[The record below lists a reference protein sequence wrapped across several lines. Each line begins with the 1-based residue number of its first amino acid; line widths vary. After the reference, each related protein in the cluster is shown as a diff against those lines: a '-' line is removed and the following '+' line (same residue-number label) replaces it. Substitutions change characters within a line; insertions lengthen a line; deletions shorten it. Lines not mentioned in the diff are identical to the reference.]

1 MPLFKYFKRA
11 KWQFSIVIALTV
23 INSGFS
29 TLAGI
34 ASANALTQVT
44 KLHAQLFFIWVT
56 IMAAAYVMYA
66 IFTYLI
72 SINQTKLKQQIDL
85 LIRQDVAQK
94 LSQSDYQSFHQQT
107 TATYASWLTND
118 INTINDFGVD
128 DLMMIV
134 QQISEILLGAVTLA
148 YFQVSLLVTVVILTT
163 IMAVVPNLFSKW
175 LSKRSLEFSHAQERL
190 VNKINDVLNGF
201 NTLFLANL
209 PQVIVKRI
217 NQGSADVRKNA
228 VDYVKAAGFTQ
239 AFTNCIAYL
248 SQVIVLAQSGYLILR
263 HLTPVG
269 TISGAQYFAGT
280 IFAELSGISFN
291 WQEFKSLKP
300 IMDKL
305 ANIKTTTQPDQK
317 QEISAKQIQ
326 IKNLS
331 YTYKEKRQP
340 ILDNLNLTIAEGK
353 KYLLLGDSA
362 AGKSTLLNIISGL
375 LKNYTGTIKLGGI
388 DYAKI
393 SDTQLHQIISYVE
406 QTPYIFTASLKWNL
420 TLGQK
425 VTPAKLK
432 QVITACGIDQI
443 IAHLPAG
450 INTILANQGTNLSGG
465 QKQRI
470 ALARALLLDT
480 PVYLFDEATSSL
492 DKAASISLEKLILG
506 QKNKTIVLV
515 THHLQKETADL
526 FDENIVLDK

>member
-1 MPLFKYFKRA
+1 MKKVILLIKNINKKIKIRRNMPLFKYFKRA

-72 SINQTKLKQQIDL
+72 SVSQTKLKQKIDL

-107 TATYASWLTND
+107 TATYVSWLTND
-118 INTINDFGVD
+118 INTINEFGVN

-148 YFQVSLLVTVVILTT
+148 YFQVSLLATVIILTA

-175 LSKRSLEFSHAQERL
+175 LSKRSLELSHAQERL

-217 NQGSADVRKNA
+217 NQGSKDVKKNA

-239 AFTNCIAYL
+239 SFTNCIAYL

-291 WQEFKSLKP
+291 WQEFRSLKP

-305 ANIKTTTQPDQK
+305 VNIKTATQPDQK
-317 QEISAKQIQ
+317 TEIAASQIQ
-326 IKNLS
+326 IKGLS
-331 YTYKEKRQP
+331 YTY
-340 ILDNLNLTIAEGK
+340 
-353 KYLLLGDSA
+353 
-362 AGKSTLLNIISGL
+362 ISGEEPTNFRQS
-375 LKNYTGTIKLGGI
+375 KFNY
-388 DYAKI
+388 
-393 SDTQLHQIISYVE
+393 
-406 QTPYIFTASLKWNL
+406 
-420 TLGQK
+420 
-425 VTPAKLK
+425 
-432 QVITACGIDQI
+432 
-443 IAHLPAG
+443 
-450 INTILANQGTNLSGG
+450 
-465 QKQRI
+465 
-470 ALARALLLDT
+470 
-480 PVYLFDEATSSL
+480 
-492 DKAASISLEKLILG
+492 
-506 QKNKTIVLV
+506 
-515 THHLQKETADL
+515 
-526 FDENIVLDK
+526 

>member
-1 MPLFKYFKRA
+1 MPLIKYFKRA

-72 SINQTKLKQQIDL
+72 SVNQTKLKQQIDL

-118 INTINDFGVD
+118 INTINEFGVN

-148 YFQVSLLVTVVILTT
+148 YFQVSLLATVIILTV

-175 LSKRSLEFSHAQERL
+175 LSKRSLELSHAQERL

-217 NQGSADVRKNA
+217 NQGSEDVKKNA

-239 AFTNCIAYL
+239 SFTNCIAYL

-291 WQEFKSLKP
+291 WQEFRSLKP

-305 ANIKTTTQPDQK
+305 ANIKTATQPDQK
-317 QEISAKQIQ
+317 TEIAASQIQ
-326 IKNLS
+326 IKGLS
-331 YTYKEKRQP
+331 YTYQ
-340 ILDNLNLTIAEGK
+340 GK
-353 KYLLLGDSA
+353 
-362 AGKSTLLNIISGL
+362 N
-375 LKNYTGTIKLGGI
+375 
-388 DYAKI
+388 
-393 SDTQLHQIISYVE
+393 
-406 QTPYIFTASLKWNL
+406 
-420 TLGQK
+420 
-425 VTPAKLK
+425 
-432 QVITACGIDQI
+432 
-443 IAHLPAG
+443 
-450 INTILANQGTNLSGG
+450 NQ
-465 QKQRI
+465 
-470 ALARALLLDT
+470 
-480 PVYLFDEATSSL
+480 F
-492 DKAASISLEKLILG
+492 
-506 QKNKTIVLV
+506 
-515 THHLQKETADL
+515 
-526 FDENIVLDK
+526 